1 MGDRQLM
8 KLLKTLSLLLCIWIL
23 IYLYFSYSVGCG
35 ACIGSSSPQTA
46 MEGRIQSPGTLGT
59 GQSESHRTLEGHAW
73 ARLSRSTVTCFDQAA
88 QQPSNAYLSSAIP
101 QEHPRLLAHS
111 HWVGPVQPGM
121 PILCLSHFFWLQN
134 YWRFL
139 TKPVLLGFSGVC
151 ALSTEGQIG
160 ELCVGPDCDVDWEE
174 GTLWCLPS
182 SADQMGMILKSSEL
196 LIVLVPHFQSQLQSY
211 IAQYDEMKGRI
222 WFAVVM

>member
-1 MGDRQLM
+1 
-8 KLLKTLSLLLCIWIL
+8 
-23 IYLYFSYSVGCG
+23 
-35 ACIGSSSPQTA
+35 
-46 MEGRIQSPGTLGT
+46 
-59 GQSESHRTLEGHAW
+59 
-73 ARLSRSTVTCFDQAA
+73 
-88 QQPSNAYLSSAIP
+88 
-101 QEHPRLLAHS
+101 
-111 HWVGPVQPGM
+111 M

-151 ALSTEGQIG
+151 TLSTEGQIG
-160 ELCVGPDCDVDWEE
+160 ELCVGLDCDVDWEE

-222 WFAVVM
+222 WFAVVMWLQDVFPVSPPPGEAERKWVWVTLVEKMRRLLENTEPAALRKRSAIA